1 MNVLVV
7 DDEQLVRW
15 FLERALRKWG
25 HEVLTVSS
33 VREAIQALGNNKGFD
48 LVITD
53 LKMPEG
59 NGTTLLKQMR
69 DLTTGTQVIVCSAFI
84 SPEMAEDF
92 RGKGIVTLRKPLRLA
107 ELETAVRSAGG
118 LP

>member
-7 DDEQLVRW
+7 DDEQLVCW
-15 FLERALRKWG
+15 FLDRALRKWG

-33 VREAIQALGNNKGFD
+33 VREAIQALGNKRFD

-92 RGKGIVTLRKPLRLA
+92 KGKGIVTLRKPFRLA
-107 ELETAVRSAGG
+107 ELQDAVQSAGG